1 MYHNKTKTYQNI
13 PLSVLDLAPVLEGE
27 EPKDSFNNSVKL
39 AQAVEEF
46 GYNRY
51 WFAEHHNMSGIASS
65 ATSLLISHI
74 AEHTESMR
82 VGSGGVM
89 LPNHAS
95 LVIAE
100 QFGTLESLF
109 PNRID
114 LGLGRAPGTDQAT
127 SFALRRTLNQHV
139 EDFPQQVLELE
150 NYFSDEPRGSV
161 QSVPGRGLH
170 VPLWLLGSSDYSA
183 RLAAEKGLPFSF
195 ASHFAPQFMMEA
207 LKIYRDNFKP
217 SDVLDKPYVMLGMNI
232 ITADTQEEAEFIATS
247 QQQQGIHLRR
257 NEPTKLQPPIKD
269 LSSVITSQE
278 KAMLKETSNS
288 STTIIGDQQI
298 VKEKL
303 DALIELTGANELIIN
318 SQIFNIDS
326 RIHSYKLTSELFDN

>member
-1 MYHNKTKTYQNI
+1 MYHEKTKTYKNI
-13 PLSVLDLAPVLEGE
+13 PLSILDLAPVLEGE

-39 AQAVEEF
+39 AQAVEKF
-46 GYNRY
+46 GFNRY
-51 WFAEHHNMSGIASS
+51 WLAEHHNMPGIASS
-65 ATSLLISHI
+65 ATSLLIGHI
-74 AEHTESMR
+74 AQHTESLR
-82 VGSGGVM
+82 VGAGGVM

-127 SFALRRTLNQHV
+127 AFALRRTLNQRV

-150 NYFSDEPRGSV
+150 NYFSDEPKGYV
-161 QSVPGRGLH
+161 ESVPGRG
-170 VPLWLLGSSDYSA
+170 LWLLGSSDYSA

-207 LKIYRDNFKP
+207 IKIYRDNFKP
-217 SDVLDKPYVMLGMNI
+217 SEVLDKPHVMLGINI
-232 ITADTQEEAEFIATS
+232 VTADTQEEADFIATS
-247 QQQQGIHLRR
+247 QQQQVVHLRR
-257 NEPTKLQPPIKD
+257 NEPTKLQPPVKD
-269 LSSVITSQE
+269 LNSLITKQE
-278 KAMLKETSNS
+278 SLMLEGVSESN
-288 STTIIGDQQI
+288 TTIIGDQKV

-303 DALIELTGANELIIN
+303 DTLIEITGADELIIN
-318 SQIFNIDS
+318 SQVFDIDA
-326 RIHSYKLTSELFDN
+326 RIHSYQIISQLFDN